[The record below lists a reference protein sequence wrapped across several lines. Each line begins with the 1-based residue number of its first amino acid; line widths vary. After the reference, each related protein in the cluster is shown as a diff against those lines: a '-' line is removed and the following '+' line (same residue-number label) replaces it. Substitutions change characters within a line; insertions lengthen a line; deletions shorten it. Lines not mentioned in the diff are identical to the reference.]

1 MTERKRM
8 PDSSE
13 LEMFNVRLPVGTNQR
28 IQRYRDW
35 LNHTQPGMEASVST
49 AARMLIFRALE
60 QVEEEMGIRK
70 KPNKTF
76 RDLFRK
82 KQK

>member
-1 MTERKRM
+1 MPT
-8 PDSSE
+8 PDSAE
-13 LEMFNVRLPVGTNQR
+13 LELFNVRLPIGTVER

-60 QVEEEMGIRK
+60 QVENEMGIA
-70 KPNKTF
+70 KPKGTF
-76 RDLFRK
+76 QRFLGKRRR
-82 KQK
+82 

>member
-8 PDSSE
+8 PDSLE

>member
-1 MTERKRM
+1 MAM
-8 PDSSE
+8 PDSAE
-13 LEMFNVRLPVGTNQR
+13 LELFNVRLPIGTVER

-60 QVEEEMGIRK
+60 EVETEMGIRK
-70 KPNKTF
+70 TPKGF
-76 RDLFRK
+76 RGLLKRRK
-82 KQK
+82 

>member
-1 MTERKRM
+1 
-8 PDSSE
+8 
-13 LEMFNVRLPVGTNQR
+13 MFNVRLPVGTNQR

>member
-1 MTERKRM
+1 M
-8 PDSSE
+8 PDSAE
-13 LEMFNVRLPVGTNQR
+13 LELFNVRLPIGTVER

-60 QVEEEMGIRK
+60 EVETEMGIRK
-70 KPNKTF
+70 TPKSLRSFLK
-76 RDLFRK
+76 RRK
-82 KQK
+82 